1 MSLQSY
7 FVQRATS
14 EGLRFPGA
22 PGVQTEQSAAY
33 KGVMQ
38 RLHQRKATTAA
49 ILGGKSLGGIARVD
63 ASSPFAAEDAEFL
76 ARTAEWAEFL
86 GSMPGMASDYRRLDS
101 AARPKQLIADGKAF
115 ARHFSGLGNAPRFR
129 ADAKR
134 MDAVAPMA
142 SQGLSFILPQVYEY
156 QHNDL
161 PMWEEKVL
169 KIYRG
174 ADPAANEV
182 VWYEMDNIGVAQAGN
197 SYDRTTIPLVNGPL
211 ASDNK
216 LLIVPA
222 LVGMETNFMDM
233 RRAAM
238 AERMGKPDFMIEVM
252 KRRACERALAE
263 FFDNLWFAGD
273 ATLGIDGLMNNP
285 AVSTLGLTSGAWS
298 GLTALGILADLTT
311 MVYAIPNNT
320 AGALPDLSKITIYLP
335 PSQYQRASSIPV
347 TSAGST
353 SVLTFFMDSMKAGG
367 MGVPK
372 IETQYRFAA
381 ANSQVYNGGPTVLSQ
396 DTALIVYQDGDPN
409 VDPTFVLTQPIEVP
423 APVVQTGLG
432 DVTYFHARGGG
443 LKMPDARRMLY
454 VTGL

>member
-7 FVQRATS
+7 FVERATS
-14 EGLRFPGA
+14 QGLRFPGA
-22 PGVQTEQSAAY
+22 PGAAIEQTAAY
-33 KGVMQ
+33 RGVWH
-38 RLHQRKATTAA
+38 RLQQRKATTAA
-49 ILGGKSLGGIARVD
+49 ILAGKSLGGIARVD
-63 ASSPFAAEDAEFL
+63 ASSPTALADAEFM

-86 GSMPGMASDYRRLDS
+86 GSLPGMAGDYKRLDS
-101 AARPKQLIADGKAF
+101 AARPKQMIADGRAF
-115 ARHFSGLGNAPRFR
+115 AKHFSGLGNAARFR
-129 ADAKR
+129 MDAQR
-134 MDAVAPMA
+134 MDAVVPMA
-142 SQGLSFILPQVYEY
+142 SQGLSFILPEVYKY

-161 PMWEEKVL
+161 PMWDEQVL

-182 VWYEMDNIGVAQAGN
+182 VWYEMDNVGVAQAGN
-197 SYDRTTIPLVNGPL
+197 SYDRTTIPMVAGPL

-238 AERMGKPDFMIEVM
+238 AERMGKPDFQIEVM
-252 KRRACERALAE
+252 KREACERALAE

-285 AVSTLGLTSGAWS
+285 SVSTLGLTAGAWS
-298 GLTALGILADLTT
+298 GLTALGILADLNS
-311 MVYAIPNNT
+311 MAYAIYNNT
-320 AGALPDLSKITIYLP
+320 AGALPDLSKLHIYLP
-335 PSQYQRASSIPV
+335 PTQYQRATSIPV
-347 TSAGST
+347 TAAGST
-353 SVLTFFMDSMKAGG
+353 SVLEFFMNSMKAGG
-367 MGVPK
+367 QGVPK
-372 IETQYRFAA
+372 VSMQPRFAA
-381 ANSQVYNGGPTVLSQ
+381 ANSQIYNGGPTVLSQ

-409 VDPTFVLTQPIEVP
+409 KDPTFVLTQPIEVP
-423 APVVQTGLG
+423 APVVNTGLG

>member
-1 MSLQSY
+1 MSLQSH
-7 FVQRATS
+7 FIERAAS
-14 EGLRFPGA
+14 EGLIFPGA
-22 PGVQTEQSAAY
+22 PGTVTEGSAAY
-33 KGVMQ
+33 RGVWH
-38 RLHQRKATTAA
+38 RLQQRKQAVAA
-49 ILGGKSLGGIARVD
+49 ILGGKSLAGGIGRVD
-63 ASSPFAAEDAEFL
+63 ASSSTAYADAEL
-76 ARTAEWAEFL
+76 VARTAEWAEFL
-86 GSMPGMASDYRRLDS
+86 GGKMGQDYKRLDS
-101 AARPKQLIADGKAF
+101 AARPKQMIADGRAF
-115 ARHFSGLGNAPRFR
+115 ARHFSATFNPPSVHVP
-129 ADAKR
+129 AKR
-134 MDAVAPMA
+134 MDAVVPMA
-142 SQGLSFILPQVYEY
+142 SQGLSFILPEVYEY

-182 VWYEMDNIGVAQAGN
+182 VWYEMDNVGVAQAGN
-197 SYDRTTIPLVNGPL
+197 SYDRTTIPIVAGPL

-252 KRRACERALAE
+252 KRQACERTLAE

-285 AVSTLGLTSGAWS
+285 AVRNLALTSGPWS
-298 GLTALGILADLTT
+298 GLTALGILADLKA

-320 AGALPDLSKITIYLP
+320 AGALSDLSKITIFLP
-335 PSQYQRASSIPV
+335 PTQYQQATTIPI
-347 TSAGST
+347 TAAGST
-353 SVLTFFMDSMKAGG
+353 SVLTFFMDGLKAGNQ
-367 MGVPK
+367 GVPK
-372 IETQYRFAA
+372 IESQYRFAS
-381 ANSQVYNGGPTVLSQ
+381 ANSQIYNGGPSALAQ
-396 DTALIVYQDGDPN
+396 DTALIVYQDGDATK
-409 VDPTFVLTQPIEVP
+409 DPTFILTQPIEVP
-423 APVVQTGLG
+423 APVLQMGLG